1 MIMIL
6 ALQLASTT
14 TTCNSY
20 GGTVTC
26 NTQQQGASP
35 AQDNWLMDLATNK
48 QGQQFQAARQQ
59 AQDDA
64 DEGARNRRAA
74 AYAKVGDLIAA
85 GDCAGAKRLAKFYNH
100 PDIMADTAK
109 ACP

>member
-1 MIMIL
+1 MLLML
-6 ALQLASTT
+6 ALQLSTST
-14 TTCNSY
+14 TTCNQLS
-20 GGTVTC
+20 GTVTC

-35 AQDNWLMDLATNK
+35 QQNNWLMDLATNK
-48 QGQQFQAARQQ
+48 QGQQAQAARQQ

-64 DEGARNRRAA
+64 DEGAKNRRAA
-74 AYAKVGDLIAA
+74 AYTQVGELIAK
-85 GDCAGAKRLAKFYNH
+85 GDCAGAKRLARFYNH